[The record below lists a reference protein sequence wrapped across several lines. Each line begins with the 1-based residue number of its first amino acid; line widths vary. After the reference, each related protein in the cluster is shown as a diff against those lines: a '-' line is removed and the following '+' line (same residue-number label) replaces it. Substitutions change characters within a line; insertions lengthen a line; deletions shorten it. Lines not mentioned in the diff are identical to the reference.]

1 MTTTTPQRLSGA
13 EPSAADALRIPPEI
27 VPNSLYYGDCLGVMA
42 NWSAEQAD
50 LIYLD
55 PPFNSN
61 QDYNVL
67 YGHDEGKLGRT
78 AQRQAFTDT
87 WSWDTAAQ
95 ERVDAL
101 KSLGMANPLRDLTEA
116 LEMLLGEGGMLAYVT
131 YMAERLYECHRVLK
145 PTGSIYVHCDDTA
158 VHYIK
163 AVLDAIFGPQHYRND
178 VVWRRATAHND
189 SSRYGRI
196 CDHILYFTKSD
207 SYTWNGDKVLTPWS
221 DKEIEKAYP
230 SDDHDGRGRYRAGD
244 LTGAGRRGGESGDAW
259 HGYDVDSRSR
269 HWGAPIKS
277 DYAAWIDEKI
287 IPGYLSIAGTHD
299 RLDALDNAG
308 MIHHPGDRGVWPGLK
323 RYAAGSPEGV
333 RPQSLILS
341 PGGFTNYNKGSE
353 WVGYD
358 TQKPLALLDK
368 LIRASSNKD
377 DLVLDPFGGC
387 GTTAVAA
394 HQSGRRWAAI
404 DISVEALEVTK
415 RQRLSKSG
423 VVETTIFGIPADVE
437 SARLLAATD
446 PLAFE
451 RWAVQAI
458 PGMLPNDTQVGD
470 KGIDGM
476 GEVYGGKKVI
486 GGDER
491 AKKPLV
497 LVQVSA
503 SERPSLGKVRDFC
516 RVLNRD
522 GAALGIFITVDRK
535 PTSSARS
542 EAREM
547 GKVTAGGTTTEYP
560 RLQFWSIRDYYDRK
574 MPNLPPLKNP
584 HTGKPVEL
592 SLF

>member
-13 EPSAADALRIPPEI
+13 EPSAADILRIPPEI
-27 VPNSLYYGDCLGVMA
+27 APNSLYYGDCLEVMR

-67 YGHDEGKLGRT
+67 YGHDEGKGRT

-87 WSWDTAAQ
+87 WRWDEAAE
-95 ERVDAL
+95 ERVEAL
-101 KSLGMANPLRDLTEA
+101 KALGMANPLRDLTEA
-116 LEMLLGEGGMLAYVT
+116 LEKLLGEGGMFAYVT
-131 YMAERLYECHRVLK
+131 YMAERLYECRRLLK
-145 PTGSIYVHCDDTA
+145 PNGSIYVHCDDTA

-163 AVLDAIFGPQHYRND
+163 AVLDALFSPQHYRND

-196 CDHILYFTKSD
+196 CDHILFYTKSD
-207 SYTWNGDKVLTPWS
+207 SYTWNGDKVRTQWS
-221 DKEIEKAYP
+221 EKELERAYP
-230 SDDHDGRGRYRAGD
+230 SDDDDGRGRYRTGD
-244 LTGAGRRGGESGDAW
+244 LTGAGRRTGESGEAW
-259 HGYDVDSRSR
+259 HGYDVDSRGR

-277 DYAAWIDEKI
+277 DYAKWIDKHI
-287 IPGYLSIAGTHD
+287 ISGYLDIKGTHD
-299 RLDALDNAG
+299 RLDALDEAG
-308 MIHHPGDRGVWPGLK
+308 MIHHPGERGVWPGLK
-323 RYAAGSPEGV
+323 RYAKGSPGGV
-333 RPQSLILS
+333 KPQSLVLS
-341 PGGFTNYNKGSE
+341 PSGFTNFNKGSE

-368 LIRASSNKD
+368 LIRVSTNEG

-394 HQSGRRWAAI
+394 LQSGRRWAAI

-415 RQRLSKSG
+415 RERLSKNG
-423 VVETTIFGIPADVE
+423 VVDTKIFGIPADVE
-437 SARLLAATD
+437 SAGLLAETD
-446 PLAFE
+446 ALAFE

-458 PGMLPNDTQVGD
+458 PGMLPNDKQVGD
-470 KGIDGM
+470 GGLDGM
-476 GEVYGGKKVI
+476 GEVFGGKDVI

-497 LVQVSA
+497 LAQVSA
-503 SERPSLGKVRDFC
+503 SPKPPIGKVREFC
-516 RVLNRD
+516 RVMNRE
-522 GAALGIFITVDRK
+522 GAALGIFITVGWK
-535 PTSSARS
+535 PTSSARA

-547 GKVTAGGTTTEYP
+547 GKVTAGGTTTQYP
-560 RLQFWSIRDYYDRK
+560 RLQFWTIRDLYGNK

-584 HTGKPVEL
+584 HTGKAVEL